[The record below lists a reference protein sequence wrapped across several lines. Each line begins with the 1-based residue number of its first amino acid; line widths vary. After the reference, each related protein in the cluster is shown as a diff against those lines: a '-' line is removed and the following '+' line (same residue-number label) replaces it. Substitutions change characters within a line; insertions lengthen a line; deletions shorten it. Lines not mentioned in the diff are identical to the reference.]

1 MSTIWDL
8 LSRKL
13 IRGCAGTG
21 GGTLGA
27 HLVVAGVWASSRAMR
42 IVLSSLRSILWS
54 FSSIQEAV
62 RVVVTGGV
70 TVARVSAPY
79 AGGVPWSSP
88 RGRPI
93 RGSGAAAPR
102 KSRVPSSRRGTVPLT
117 VILSLSAAGNIAKA
131 SGFYSSMVSRPL
143 PSAFAQCQ
151 NEMAR
156 IPVAVEGKGA
166 EPEGEGSEDSYIK
179 VPSAGTV
186 IGEVPAIAAG
196 RTPPQKETG
205 NGSGRKVL
213 QIPGSS
219 GVALSRSFLAT
230 AALLGTQATAA
241 LSGAA
246 WIAVRGQASRASPL
260 EWKVSGSVPA
270 GTAEPK
276 RTTIP
281 SEGMQSPTGMELPEL
296 QPMREGRGGMA
307 STAEGTATTGTGI
320 RIPAAAEVTGNKLPR
335 VSTLTGITRISG
347 KGRMLQDA
355 GGITQARIQEGEG
368 APAGYGFEGLKFQQE
383 KTRLGW
389 AAFSPLAAAIDRT
402 EFRKAAGIWR
412 PIFGAVS
419 PALFAL
425 SVPSI
430 ALGLPGRKRIL
441 PPASRVVPS
450 KQIADGQVEVS
461 GLPSASP
468 LLGSELPGPW
478 KEMPLSAL
486 NLAAVAEEVR
496 SSIIAPQLA
505 LPHGREARSGIN
517 EGYEATTERL
527 PVPTELEEPQVYPMQ
542 REMRVSV
549 TVDGDEDL
557 LELQRKISRILEDEM
572 RRHYGEG

>member
-1 MSTIWDL
+1 MSRRL
-8 LSRKL
+8 MH
-13 IRGCAGTG
+13 GCAGTG
-21 GGTLGA
+21 GGTLRV

-42 IVLSSLRSILWS
+42 IVLRSLRSLLWA

-62 RVVVTGGV
+62 TGV
-70 TVARVSAPY
+70 ATVARVSAPY
-79 AGGVPWSSP
+79 AGGVLWPSP
-88 RGRPI
+88 KGRLI
-93 RGSGAAAPR
+93 RGSGATAPR
-102 KSRVPSSRRGTVPLT
+102 KSRVPSSRRGTVPRT
-117 VILSLSAAGNIAKA
+117 VILSLSASGNVAKA
-131 SGFYSSMVSRPL
+131 AGLYSSTVSRSL
-143 PSAFAQCQ
+143 PSAFAQYQ
-151 NEMAR
+151 NEMAK

-166 EPEGEGSEDSYIK
+166 GPEGEESEDSYIQ

-186 IGEVPAIAAG
+186 IVEGTATAAG

-219 GVALSRSFLAT
+219 GVALSTSFLAT
-230 AALLGTQATAA
+230 AALLGAQATAA

-246 WIAVRGQASRASPL
+246 GIAVRGWASRALPP
-260 EWKVSGSVPA
+260 EWKTSGAAPA
-270 GTAEPK
+270 DTAEPT

-281 SEGMQSPTGMELPEL
+281 SEGMQPPTGMELPEL
-296 QPMREGRGGMA
+296 QPMREVRGGMA
-307 STAEGTATTGTGI
+307 SAAEGTATKGTGI
-320 RIPAAAEVTGNKLPR
+320 RIPAGDEVTGNKLPR
-335 VSTLTGITRISG
+335 ASTLTGITRTSG
-347 KGRMLQDA
+347 KGRMLPDA
-355 GGITQARIQEGEG
+355 GGTTQARIQEWEG
-368 APAGYGFEGLKFQQE
+368 VPAGHGFEGLRYQQE
-383 KTRLGW
+383 KTRSGW

-430 ALGLPGRKRIL
+430 ALGLPSRKRMP
-441 PPASRVVPS
+441 PPAARVVPS
-450 KQIADGQVEVS
+450 KLVADGQVEVA

-468 LLGSELPGPW
+468 LLGDGLPSPW
-478 KEMPLSAL
+478 KEVPLSAL
-486 NLAAVAEEVR
+486 NLAAMAEEVR
-496 SSIIAPQLA
+496 SSIIAPQLV
-505 LPHGREARSGIN
+505 LPHGRETRSGNN
-517 EGYEATTERL
+517 EEYEAMTERL